1 MAFDAGKEEFLY
13 LKADA
18 EPVSLQFRQKMD
30 TLVAEY
36 TQVNNLILESDY
48 YEE

>member
-1 MAFDAGKEEFLY
+1 MWSCLNHLHIYLRKES
-13 LKADA
+13 A
-18 EPVSLQFRQKMD
+18 PVTPQLRQKMD

-36 TQVNNLILESDY
+36 TQVNNLILETDY